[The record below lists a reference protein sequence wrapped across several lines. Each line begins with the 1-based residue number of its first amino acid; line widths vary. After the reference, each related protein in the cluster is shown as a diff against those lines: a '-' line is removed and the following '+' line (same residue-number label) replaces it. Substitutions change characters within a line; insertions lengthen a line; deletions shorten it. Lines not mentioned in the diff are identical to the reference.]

1 MIRRLT
7 IVILTAALAVVPACS
22 TEALDP
28 TKMPMPGAYLPK
40 DTYRVKIEFSS
51 VLNLPGRAKV
61 DSGGVQVGLLDRV
74 ELRGTTPIA
83 YIDIDGGTKFPRN
96 VRAELRQ
103 ATVLG
108 DIYIAMISPTN
119 PAPAQLQDGDSI
131 ALADTVPAANVEDLM
146 RSMSNL
152 IGGGSLNTM
161 QTTVANMNSSF
172 PPPEE
177 LDRIHRSLAGII
189 NDLSSNQD
197 TIDKI
202 LTNTFPPPEELDRI
216 HRSLAGIIN
225 DLSSNQDTIDK
236 ILTNTQAVSESFRAN
251 KGTFLRLLTEGPTKL
266 PSLAKVVLGLS
277 DIIVNFAEFA
287 RQLGQILDY
296 PNFMQILSYLTPV
309 IHSAS
314 TADTTIP
321 VLGDKMVRTI
331 RDRIIPFFKDGG
343 PKYTVTDIQTPDG
356 TLGVSPGE
364 RADSAIRNM
373 QTMGL
378 VR

>member
-1 MIRRLT
+1 MIRRLLL
-7 IVILTAALAVVPACS
+7 VLLASVLTVVPACS

-28 TKMPMPGAYLPK
+28 TKMPMPGAYIPK
-40 DTYRVKIEFSS
+40 DTYRLKIEFSS

-74 ELRGTTPIA
+74 ELRGTTPVA
-83 YIDIDGGTKFPRN
+83 YVDIDGGATFPRN
-96 VRAELRQ
+96 VKAELRQ

-108 DIYIAMISPTN
+108 DIYIAMISPTD
-119 PAPAQLQDGDSI
+119 PAPAHLKDGDTI

-177 LDRIHRSLAGII
+177 LDRIHRSLAGMV
-189 NDLSSNQD
+189 NDLSNNQD
-197 TIDKI
+197 TLNKI
-202 LTNTFPPPEELDRI
+202 LTNM
-216 HRSLAGIIN
+216 
-225 DLSSNQDTIDK
+225 QTI
-236 ILTNTQAVSESFRAN
+236 SESFRAN
-251 KGTFLRLLTEGPTKL
+251 KGTYRRLLAEGPTKL
-266 PSLAKVVLGLS
+266 PSLAKVVLSLS
-277 DIIVNFAEFA
+277 DLIINGA
-287 RQLGQILDY
+287 QLGREVGQILDY
-296 PNFMQILSYLTPV
+296 PNLMQILSYLTPF
-309 IHSAS
+309 IHTTS

>member
-1 MIRRLT
+1 MIRRLL
-7 IVILTAALAVVPACS
+7 IILLAAVFTVVPACS

-28 TKMPMPGAYLPK
+28 TKMPMPGAYIPK
-40 DTYRVKIEFSS
+40 ETYRLKIEFSS

-74 ELRGTTPIA
+74 ELKGNTPVA
-83 YIDIDGGTKFPRN
+83 YVDIDGSAKFPQN

-108 DIYIAMISPTN
+108 DVYIAMISPTD
-119 PAPAQLQDGDSI
+119 PVPTHLQDGDTV
-131 ALADTVPAANVEDLM
+131 ALANTVPAANVEDLM

-177 LDRIHRSLAGII
+177 LDRIHRALAGMV
-189 NDLSSNQD
+189 NDLSANQD
-197 TIDKI
+197 TLNKI
-202 LTNTFPPPEELDRI
+202 LTNM
-216 HRSLAGIIN
+216 
-225 DLSSNQDTIDK
+225 QTI
-236 ILTNTQAVSESFRAN
+236 SESFRAN
-251 KGTFLRLLTEGPTKL
+251 KGTYRRLLAEGPSKL
-266 PSLAKVVLGLS
+266 PSLAKVVLSVS
-277 DIIVNFAEFA
+277 DLIINAAELV
-287 RQLGQILDY
+287 RQIGQLLDY
-296 PNFMQILSYLTPV
+296 PNLMQILSYLTPF
-309 IHSAS
+309 IHTTS
-314 TADTTIP
+314 TTDTTVP

-343 PKYTVTDIQTPDG
+343 PKYTVTDIETPDSA
-356 TLGVSPGE
+356 LGVSPGE
-364 RADSAIRNM
+364 RADSVIRNM

>member
-1 MIRRLT
+1 MMRRVLT
-7 IVILTAALAVVPACS
+7 LLLTAALAVVPACS
-22 TEALDP
+22 SEALDP
-28 TKMPMPGAYLPK
+28 TKMPMPGAYIPK

-74 ELRGTTPIA
+74 ELKGTTPVV
-83 YIDIDGGTKFPRN
+83 YVDIDGGAKFPKN
-96 VRAELRQ
+96 VKAELRQ

-108 DIYIAMISPTN
+108 DIYIAMISPAN
-119 PAPAQLQDGDSI
+119 PVPAQLQNGDTI

-161 QTTVANMNSSF
+161 QTTVANMNSAF

-177 LDRIHRSLAGII
+177 LDRIHRALAGII
-189 NDLSSNQD
+189 NDLSNNQD
-197 TIDKI
+197 TINKI
-202 LTNTFPPPEELDRI
+202 LTNM
-216 HRSLAGIIN
+216 
-225 DLSSNQDTIDK
+225 QTI
-236 ILTNTQAVSESFRAN
+236 SETFRAN
-251 KGTFLRLLTEGPTKL
+251 KGTYRRLLTEGPTKL
-266 PSLAKVVLGLS
+266 PSLAKVVLSLS
-277 DIIVNFAEFA
+277 DLIIYGAEFG
-287 RQLGQILDY
+287 RQISQILDY
-296 PNFMQILSYLTPV
+296 PNLMQILSYLTPF

-364 RADSAIRNM
+364 RADSVIRNM

>member
-83 YIDIDGGTKFPRN
+83 YIDIDGGTTFPQN

-108 DIYIAMISPTN
+108 DIYIAMISPTD
-119 PAPAQLQDGDSI
+119 PAPARLKGGDTI

-251 KGTFLRLLTEGPTKL
+251 KGTFTRLLAEGPTKL
-266 PSLAKVVLGLS
+266 PSLAKVILSLS
-277 DIIVNFAEFA
+277 DLIINGSEFG
-287 RQLGQILDY
+287 RQIGQILDY
-296 PNFMQILSYLTPV
+296 PNIMQILSYLTPF
-309 IHSAS
+309 IHTTS

-321 VLGDKMVRTI
+321 VLGDKMVRTL

-343 PKYTVTDIQTPDG
+343 PKYTVTDIQTPDE

>member
-1 MIRRLT
+1 MIRRVL
-7 IVILTAALAVVPACS
+7 ILLFAAAFAVVPACS
-22 TEALDP
+22 TGALDP
-28 TKMPMPGAYLPK
+28 TKMPMPGSYIPK
-40 DTYRVKIEFSS
+40 NTYRLKIEFSS

-74 ELRGTTPIA
+74 ELKGTTPVV
-83 YIDIDGGTKFPRN
+83 YVDIDGGAKFPRN
-96 VRAELRQ
+96 VKAELRQ

-108 DIYIAMISPTN
+108 DIYIAMISPTD
-119 PAPAQLQDGDSI
+119 PAPTHLKDGDTI
-131 ALADTVPAANVEDLM
+131 ALSNTVPAANVEDLM

-177 LDRIHRSLAGII
+177 LDRIHRALAGIV
-189 NDLSSNQD
+189 NDLSNNQD
-197 TIDKI
+197 TLNKI
-202 LTNTFPPPEELDRI
+202 LTNM
-216 HRSLAGIIN
+216 
-225 DLSSNQDTIDK
+225 
-236 ILTNTQAVSESFRAN
+236 QAVSESFRAN
-251 KGTFLRLLTEGPTKL
+251 KGTYRRLLAEGPTKL
-266 PSLAKVVLGLS
+266 PSLAKVVLNLS
-277 DIIVNFAEFA
+277 DLIINSAEFA
-287 RQLGQILDY
+287 RQLNPILDY
-296 PNFMQILSYLTPV
+296 PNLMQILSYPTPF

-314 TADTTIP
+314 TTDTTIP

-364 RADSAIRNM
+364 RADSVIRNM

>member
-1 MIRRLT
+1 MIRS
-7 IVILTAALAVVPACS
+7 ILIILFAAAFAVVPACS
-22 TEALDP
+22 SEALDP
-28 TKMPMPGAYLPK
+28 TNMPMPGAYLPK
-40 DTYRVKIEFSS
+40 NTYRLKIEFSS

-74 ELRGTTPIA
+74 ELKGTTPVA
-83 YIDIDGGTKFPRN
+83 YVEIDGDAKFPEN

-108 DIYIAMISPTN
+108 DIYIAMISPKD
-119 PAPAQLQDGDSI
+119 PATTHLKDGDTI
-131 ALADTVPAANVEDLM
+131 TLANTVPAANVEDLM

-161 QTTVANMNSSF
+161 QTTVANMNSAF

-177 LDRIHRSLAGII
+177 LDRIHRALAGVIH
-189 NDLSSNQD
+189 DLSSNQD
-197 TIDKI
+197 TLNKI
-202 LTNTFPPPEELDRI
+202 LTNMQT
-216 HRSLAGIIN
+216 
-225 DLSSNQDTIDK
+225 
-236 ILTNTQAVSESFRAN
+236 VSESFRAN
-251 KGTFLRLLTEGPTKL
+251 KGTYLRLLSEGPTKL
-266 PSLAKVVLGLS
+266 PSLAKVVLSLS
-277 DIIVNFAEFA
+277 DLIINASEFG
-287 RQLGQILDY
+287 RQIGQILDY
-296 PNFMQILSYLTPV
+296 PNLMQILSYLTPFV
-309 IHSAS
+309 HSAS

-343 PKYTVTDIQTPDG
+343 PKYTVTDIQNPDG

-364 RADSAIRNM
+364 RADSVIRNM